1 MKITTL
7 LLALG
12 LCATAEAQTLP
23 IKGTIVKPSDK
34 HIQYVGRVNFDNP
47 DRPKFNFP
55 GTEIIASFQG
65 TSLKMIAAPQT
76 GYFMAKIDNAEPFKV
91 SFNAPKDSVVSLATA
106 LPDGVHTVRLMY
118 VIEGLFRK
126 PDFRGFVLDEGRQ
139 LIDAPALPERKIE
152 FIGNSI
158 TCAYGVESLRKEDPF
173 EDETENHYYSFATLV
188 SQALNAQHTSI
199 SRSGIGAYRNYN
211 GPKAGSKDNMSWQYE
226 YTLFNDHSQ
235 KWDFSKYQPQLVC
248 INLGTNDLSTPNFD
262 IKLYEKGYR
271 KLLKTV
277 RSHYPNAKIVLL
289 SGCMLDDNESALQQ
303 KVLNTICE
311 DCNKA
316 GDKNIFRF
324 DFSHQTG
331 SLGYGACWHPSYWQ
345 HEKMAG
351 ELTPFLREIM
361 NWF

>member
-1 MKITTL
+1 
-7 LLALG
+7 
-12 LCATAEAQTLP
+12 
-23 IKGTIVKPSDK
+23 
-34 HIQYVGRVNFDNP
+34 
-47 DRPKFNFP
+47 
-55 GTEIIASFQG
+55 
-65 TSLKMIAAPQT
+65 
-76 GYFMAKIDNAEPFKV
+76 MAKIDNAEPFKV

-139 LIDAPALPERKIE
+139 LVDAPALPERKIE